1 VTSRPPAES
10 GLVIVDK
17 PAGMT
22 SHDVV
27 ARIRRLAGTRR
38 VGHAGTLDPMA
49 TGVLV
54 VGVEQATRLL
64 GYLALTVKEYRA
76 TIRLGQSTTTDDAE
90 GEATGGAGAG
100 GITRDRLDA
109 EIGALTGDI
118 MQVPPGVSAIKV
130 NGQRA
135 YKLTRAGA
143 APEMKP
149 RPVTVYDFAVTRVA
163 SDGDFLDVDAT
174 VRCSSGTYI
183 RALARDLGA
192 ALGTGG
198 HLAALRRTLVGAY
211 DISHARTLDQL
222 SERLDLT
229 RLREAAAAA
238 FQDVQLTQEQA
249 QRMAHGAQ
257 FPIRELAEPAQPPAA
272 PPAAGSRAPTLTTV
286 TPGTPLAAFAPDG
299 SLVALVTVE
308 SGRLRSLAV
317 FASTT

>member
-1 VTSRPPAES
+1 MTTTNPSS

-49 TGVLV
+49 TGVLII
-54 VGVEQATRLL
+54 GVEQATRLL
-64 GYLALTVKEYRA
+64 GHLMLTAKEYQA
-76 TIRLGQSTTTDDAE
+76 TIRLGQSTSTDDAE
-90 GEATGGAGAG
+90 GEPAGGAPVTGVTPEALHAG
-100 GITRDRLDA
+100 IA
-109 EIGALTGDI
+109 ALTGPI

-149 RPVTVYDFAVTRVA
+149 RPVTVYEFTVTAIRPW
-163 SDGDFLDVDAT
+163 GQYLDVDAT

-183 RALARDLGA
+183 RALARDLGIM
-192 ALGTGG
+192 LGTGG
-198 HLAALRRTLVGAY
+198 HLTALRRTAVGGY
-211 DISHARTLDQL
+211 DIAQARTLDQL
-222 SERLDLT
+222 AGNLAVT
-229 RLREAAAAA
+229 PMAEAAAAA
-238 FQDVQLTQEQA
+238 FPRVDLTDEQA
-249 QRMAHGAQ
+249 KRLAHGAQ
-257 FPIRELAEPAQPPAA
+257 LPLREITLPGQAAA
-272 PPAAGSRAPTLTTV
+272 PLAGDDGADV
-286 TPGTPLAAFAPDG
+286 PLAAFAPDNT
-299 SLVALVTVE
+299 LVALVTAS

-317 FASTT
+317 FAP